1 MVYQTKL
8 VDSSA
13 RRVSFELAD
22 PPCPSHLV
30 VPTHLVKPP
39 LLPGQENMVCVFN
52 GVVNSLSGEGLL
64 LLQFLDLRAR
74 AGLAEHEITEA
85 ILNPDV
91 TFFVCNPISG
101 QLVHLPDIDGSKK
114 SISCSK
120 MGIVTKSEL
129 PHQPRDRYAVAALNQ
144 EHYWER
150 GQQRFLMRR
159 FLSESQKGEW
169 DNLVS
174 LPSPLPVAR
183 RVQCIDH
190 DVVAFAGRLW
200 WVDVGWG
207 AVSADPFSD
216 QPDLRFV
223 ELPKGRV
230 TEYDAKGTRELGR
243 YRRIGVSDGR
253 LRYVEVSQ
261 EKPFVISSFVL
272 DNDGSSWML
281 EHQVA
286 LSPLL
291 VDGVHPNHTPRIG
304 VVDPLNSSIIHL
316 TIGNIALAVNM
327 AKEEVLGC
335 SELAEAGECVGPAA
349 PTERLSGFL
358 KPCVL
363 PPWLG
368 SSQIPSAGDL
378 SHVILQMYV

>member
-1 MVYQTKL
+1 MSLPLRHALAAAASASVRFRRGLSTATSRPPWAMVYRTKL
-8 VDSSA
+8 VVSSA
-13 RRVSFELAD
+13 RRVSLKLAE
-22 PPCPSHLV
+22 PPCPS
-30 VPTHLVKPP
+30 HLVKPP
-39 LLPGQENMVCVFN
+39 LLPGQENM
-52 GVVNSLSGEGLL
+52 LL
-64 LLQFLDLRAR
+64 R
-74 AGLAEHEITEA
+74 
-85 ILNPDV
+85 
-91 TFFVCNPISG
+91 
-101 QLVHLPDIDGSKK
+101 LPDIDGTKK

-129 PHQPRDRYAVAALNQ
+129 PHQPPDRYAVAALNQ
-144 EHYWER
+144 EQYWER

-159 FLSESQKGEW
+159 FLSQWQKGEW

-183 RVQCIDH
+183 RLQCIDH

-216 QPDLRFV
+216 QPDLHFV

-230 TEYDAKGTRELGR
+230 TEYDVDGTRELGR
-243 YRRIGVSDGR
+243 YRRMEVSEGR
-253 LRYVEVSQ
+253 MRYVEVSQ
-261 EKPFVISSFVL
+261 EKPFVLSSFVL

-281 EHQVA
+281 EHQMA

-316 TIGNIALAVNM
+316 TIGNIALVVNM

-335 SELAEAGECVGPAA
+335 SELAEAGTRSSNKADFRSK
-349 PTERLSGFL
+349 TLS
-358 KPCVL
+358 
-363 PPWLG
+363 
-368 SSQIPSAGDL
+368 D
-378 SHVILQMYV
+378 ILVREDRSKKN